1 MFPRV
6 AHLQVL
12 KVGQGLAVAELR
24 PLTTWV
30 KLATSKAHVA
40 RRRHQEI
47 HS

>member
-24 PLTTWV
+24 PLITWV
-30 KLATSKAHVA
+30 ELATSAAHVA
-40 RRRHQEI
+40 RRGHQEI